1 MNNDGL
7 NYENDRNL
15 EVIFS
20 NTQFLK
26 KIVEFLLLELFVW
39 M

>member
-15 EVIFS
+15 EFIFS

-26 KIVEFLLLELFVW
+26 KIVKFILLELFVW

>member
-26 KIVEFLLLELFVW
+26 KTVEFLLLKLFVR